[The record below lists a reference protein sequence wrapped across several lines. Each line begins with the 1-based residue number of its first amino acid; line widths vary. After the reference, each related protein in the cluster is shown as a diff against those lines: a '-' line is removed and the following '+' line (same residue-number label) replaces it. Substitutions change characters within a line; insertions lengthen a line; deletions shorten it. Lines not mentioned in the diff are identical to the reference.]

1 MGTEQNAI
9 SLFDLPYRREKMY
22 FIDVKLFYLVE
33 FFFFNFLTLDK
44 TSFDFMLKPMKAL
57 TLLSELERSS
67 PTIRLVEQDW
77 EEWSVDHLV

>member
-33 FFFFNFLTLDK
+33 FFFLI
-44 TSFDFMLKPMKAL
+44 S
-57 TLLSELERSS
+57 
-67 PTIRLVEQDW
+67 
-77 EEWSVDHLV
+77 